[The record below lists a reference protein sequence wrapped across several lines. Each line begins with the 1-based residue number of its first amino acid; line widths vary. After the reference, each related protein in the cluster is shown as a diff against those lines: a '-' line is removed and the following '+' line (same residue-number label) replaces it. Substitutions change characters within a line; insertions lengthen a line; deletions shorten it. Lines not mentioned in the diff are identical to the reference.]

1 MIMND
6 QASTNN
12 NMMKYQIDNLERE
25 NIYYKKQMD
34 VFKNQMEVTAQRE
47 QKSENQYEQRLKFM
61 TEQVRN
67 YEHKI
72 EQMQTS
78 I

>member
-1 MIMND
+1 
-6 QASTNN
+6 
-12 NMMKYQIDNLERE
+12 MMKYQIDNLERE
-25 NIYYKKQMD
+25 NIYYKKQID

-72 EQMQTS
+72 EQM
-78 I
+78 

>member
-1 MIMND
+1 MND